1 MQKIFAQDFIWE
13 RIQQLSTDRRTH
25 IEMSQKKQLK
35 MTLSRGP
42 QPVKKYEKTSEKR
55 GKN

>member
-42 QPVKKYEKTSEKR
+42 QPGKKYEITSEKR
-55 GKN
+55 GEN